1 MLESHNSLS
10 TGLLWLLLSRGFR
23 MGGEAGS
30 NDQCSVEM
38 GPALQD
44 ILSPLHF
51 KKAVSDE
58 SFDDIELINRWRR
71 NIGSVFY
78 IKCLSSFKMIMTMC
92 VYEIL

>member
-71 NIGSVFY
+71 NIGSVFC
-78 IKCLSSFKMIMTMC
+78 ISSAYQ
-92 VYEIL
+92 VSR